1 MNWAFLWVGLGGALG
16 SMARYGISQAW
27 PTVPG
32 RWPVATLTANLL
44 GCLMIGV
51 LWGLQQKIEWM
62 TPDVRAFLIVGILGG
77 FTTFSAFS
85 VESMQMWREG
95 NALWALAYVAVS
107 VGAGLMLT
115 LLGAKA
121 AQWLG

>member
-1 MNWAFLWVGLGGALG
+1 
-16 SMARYGISQAW
+16 MARYGISQAW